1 MKNLVILSGGF
12 DLIHMGHVYMMEAAS
27 LLGEI
32 VICLN
37 SDDWLI
43 RRKGNSFMSWIER
56 ATIVGNMKYVI
67 DVLPMNDDDDT
78 ACDGIKSAYTKYKKQ
93 YDMIYFGNGGDR
105 NVISTPSKEQELC
118 KQLGIGLIWELG
130 GKTKVQSSR
139 WALDKQSK

>member
-12 DLIHMGHVYMMEAAS
+12 DPVHMGHVYMIRAAS
-27 LLGEI
+27 LIGDI

-43 RRKGNSFMSWIER
+43 RKKGKPFMSWIER

-67 DVLPMNDDDDT
+67 DVIPMNDNDDS
-78 ACDGIKSAYTKYKKQ
+78 ACDGIKSAYEKYKKQ
-93 YDMIYFGNGGDR
+93 YDMIHFGNGGDR
-105 NVISTPSKEQELC
+105 DPISTPGKEQALC

-130 GKTKVQSSR
+130 GDTKVQSSN
-139 WALDKQSK
+139 WSSGK